1 MPSLTNPLLKSPK
14 KKAPIPESLVALN
27 GRPVAPVLSDEDDY
41 CWVFHPSYG
50 FYFIEGQTNNH
61 YRFFKGDGV
70 GTSHTEV
77 IPNKLYDD
85 CNRGYMFVDRKK
97 KTVQIQT
104 AKLVKDYLDFVPKEV
119 LSGFKKAF
127 PGYDVYLRGC
137 HMASLRQKKAL
148 DAMLETMDQE
158 KHPDQSYTT
167 QNGKMMGKGTEVEQG
182 ALNDGIPGSLLA
194 SKKCA
199 ACESGDCITHPGSI
213 NALTNSVVTPKA
225 PIEADIQDA
234 NFFKES
240 EDEFEVTRT
249 ASGQIVV
256 ADTKSYGAGTPNGG
270 TPSTPQPTSA
280 NPTPPPPATPNQV
293 PPVQTVNKTPQ
304 QLHDEAEGSPT
315 ESGNLTQ
322 QQLQQVLQ
330 SLKSS
335 SEIESFAVEKFAE
348 QIRNAAIP
356 IKPSPTSLPP
366 RDDMRRHIDE
376 TAQNEVMEGVK
387 PTAPSTTTPQPQV
400 QAQPPAQPQAPAAP
414 TAEQELLKQTLAS
427 EKTAA
432 WEEEDDEDDGPDGAY
447 GTMYGKPLGG
457 DDQIKER
464 LEYLRGELQAE
475 RISQGELMELQSL
488 AEHIEPGDV
497 ELLEAAGVPEFPE
510 EDNTMYCPGCQE
522 PGVDV
527 NGWTQFRHTPVCKF
541 KGQVWDDS
549 KAQWKQDMAPL
560 KPVQPKRFRPTNKD
574 KDLLKSMGIKAKKA
588 MQTEEGVN
596 QVCPACHGQDVKN
609 LENTSQEDGSL
620 VECLTCGC
628 FFAL

>member
-1 MPSLTNPLLKSPK
+1 MPSSLNNPLLKSPK
-14 KKAPIPESLVALN
+14 KKVAPIPESLVALN
-27 GRPVAPVLSDEDDY
+27 GRPVAPILSDEDEY

-61 YRFFKGDGV
+61 YRFFKGDGK

-85 CNRGYMFVDRKK
+85 CNRGYMFVDRKH

-127 PGYDVYLRGC
+127 PGYDVYLKGC

-148 DAMLETMDQE
+148 DAVLETMDQE

-182 ALNDGIPGSLLA
+182 ALNDGIPGNLLA
-194 SKKCA
+194 SRRGKRCI
-199 ACESGDCITHPGSI
+199 ACECGDCIAHIGGGTI
-213 NALTNSVVTPKA
+213 NDLTNSVVTPKP
-225 PIEADIQDA
+225 PIESTIEDA
-234 NFFKES
+234 TFFKES

-249 ASGQIVV
+249 ASGRIVV

-270 TPSTPQPTSA
+270 TPNGGTPSTPQPSAA
-280 NPTPPPPATPNQV
+280 NPTPPSPAQPNPV

-315 ESGNLTQ
+315 EAGNLTQ
-322 QQLQQVLQ
+322 QQLQQVIQ
-330 SLKSS
+330 TLKASS
-335 SEIESFAVEKFAE
+335 AFTEIENFAVGKFAE
-348 QIRNAAIP
+348 QIRLAAIP

-376 TAQNEVMEGVK
+376 TAQDEVMEGVR
-387 PTAPSTTTPQPQV
+387 PEPQADAQPQPQ
-400 QAQPPAQPQAPAAP
+400 AQQPQAQAPAPVAP
-414 TAEQELLKQTLAS
+414 SAEQELLKQTLAS
-427 EKTAA
+427 ESSKCSHCYHDAPL
-432 WEEEDDEDDGPDGAY
+432 DDRGMVLGHAYRGMGA
-447 GTMYGKPLGG
+447 
-457 DDQIKER
+457 
-464 LEYLRGELQAE
+464 
-475 RISQGELMELQSL
+475 
-488 AEHIEPGDV
+488 
-497 ELLEAAGVPEFPE
+497 
-510 EDNTMYCPGCQE
+510 CPGVGN
-522 PGVDV
+522 PPAGRK
-527 NGWTQFRHTPVCKF
+527 T
-541 KGQVWDDS
+541 
-549 KAQWKQDMAPL
+549 
-560 KPVQPKRFRPTNKD
+560 
-574 KDLLKSMGIKAKKA
+574 A

-596 QVCPACHGQDVKN
+596 KVCPACHGQDVKN

-628 FFAL
+628 FFAV